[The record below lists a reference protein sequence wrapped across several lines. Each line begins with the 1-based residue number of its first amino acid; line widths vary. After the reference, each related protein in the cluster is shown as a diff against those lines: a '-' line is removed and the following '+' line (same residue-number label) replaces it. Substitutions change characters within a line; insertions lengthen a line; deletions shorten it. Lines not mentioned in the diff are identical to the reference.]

1 MDHTPAVPKNKFT
14 VYQEFRNLLSQY
26 NLQHSLEDLWWYSRM
41 FEKDGSVPMAELPI
55 GGQRVPLSSFMGEW
69 DIPVIAREIVLYAG
83 KTGTKRLK
91 TWLDFSAVLE
101 KLREVAAAMAPI
113 GNAEDAF
120 NSLHPTIQQ
129 QLKRQGR
136 HFINDLVRAYKIFS
150 APGVE
155 ELLIRETGIPM
166 RVWTLVGFAI
176 AGAMQREAGINSN
189 QDYTP
194 FGVSKETSRALLT
207 RISRTSDELKELT
220 AQEQLQDNSWQYTPN
235 PMLSYPLVSLQPGEP
250 HLLHCPLP
258 HNVLERV
265 SSGLYYDIARK
276 PGFEAPFGAAVEN
289 YVGELLHLTFPA
301 PRYAVA
307 KEQPYRVG
315 KNQKHGVD
323 WVVADN
329 QANLFLEC
337 KAKRMGKEG
346 RLSSDPDIV
355 RSAVDVLAQGVVKL
369 YNNIEDARQ
378 GRTPQWKPNDLPIYP
393 VLLTLED
400 WILTG
405 PAESLL
411 REAVAQRFTAANL
424 NPSWLTDMP
433 YSVESCGQFELV
445 SPTIAEVGIDRFFKA
460 RFDGEKAK
468 WRLTD
473 VAHHY
478 FKEIYRRTANREL
491 FLNDWAKAFPPGVI
505 VDAAQS

>member
-1 MDHTPAVPKNKFT
+1 MDLIPPVSTDKFT
-14 VYQEFRNLLSQY
+14 VYQDFQNLLADY
-26 NLQHSLEDLWWYSRM
+26 NLQQSLEDLWWYSRM
-41 FEKDGSVPMAELPI
+41 FEKDGSVQMAELLI

-69 DIPVIAREIVLYAG
+69 DIPVIAREIVLYATR
-83 KTGTKRLK
+83 TGTKRLK
-91 TWLDFSAVLE
+91 TWLEFSAILE
-101 KLREVAAAMAPI
+101 KLREVSAAMAPI
-113 GNAEDAF
+113 TSAEDAY
-120 NSLHPTIQQ
+120 NSIHPTIQQ
-129 QLKRQGR
+129 QFKRQGR

-155 ELLIRETGIPM
+155 DLLIRETGIPM
-166 RVWTLVGFAI
+166 KAWTFVGFAI
-176 AGAMQREAGINSN
+176 AGAMQKDSGINAN
-189 QDYTP
+189 QDYTL
-194 FGVSKETSRALLT
+194 FGISREHSRALFT
-207 RISRTSDELKELT
+207 RISRTSEVLKELT
-220 AQEQLQDNSWQYTPN
+220 AQEQRQDSSWQYTPN
-235 PMLSYPLVSLQPGEP
+235 PMLSYPLVSLLSGEP

-258 HNVLERV
+258 HYVLERV

-276 PGFEAPFGAAVEN
+276 PGFETPFGAAVEN
-289 YVGELLHLTFPA
+289 YVGELLHLTFPT
-301 PRYAVA
+301 PRFAVA

-323 WVVADN
+323 WVVMDD

-369 YNNIEDARQ
+369 YKNIDDARR

-400 WILTG
+400 WILAG
-405 PAESLL
+405 PAADLL
-411 REAVAQRFTAANL
+411 RDAVAKRFTAANL
-424 NPSWLTDMP
+424 NPTWLTEMP
-433 YSVESCGQFELV
+433 YSVVSCSQLELV
-445 SPTIAEVGIDRFFKA
+445 SPTISEVGIDRFFKA
-460 RFDGEKAK
+460 RFDRGKAK

-478 FKEIYRRTANREL
+478 FKEIYERTANREL
-491 FLNDWAKAFPPGVI
+491 FLHDWAKAFPPGVI
-505 VDAAQS
+505 VNPAHS